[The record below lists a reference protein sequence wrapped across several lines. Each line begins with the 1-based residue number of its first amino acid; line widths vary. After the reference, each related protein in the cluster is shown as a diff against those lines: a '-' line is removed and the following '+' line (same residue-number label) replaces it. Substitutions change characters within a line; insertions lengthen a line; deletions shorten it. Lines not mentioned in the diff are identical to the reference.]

1 MGAPSSVS
9 LVACPSCG
17 NLVTTLFDLTGWC
30 GPCSKPSTGVSST
43 TANYTKTERA
53 LAKNADAIEHYL
65 TNGSATTTWQALRLA
80 RQDRAICV
88 VCGESIPHASR
99 NVVFCRRYAKCR
111 RYSRR
116 YVYLYTERNMTKAQA
131 LATVFSELT

>member
-1 MGAPSSVS
+1 MDALSSGS
-9 LVACPSCG
+9 LFACPSCG
-17 NLVTTLFDLTGWC
+17 NLVTELHELTGFC
-30 GPCSKPSTGVSST
+30 GTCSKPSTGGNHNVV
-43 TANYTKTERA
+43 KQERA

-88 VCGESIPHASR
+88 VCGQPISHASR
-99 NVVFCRRYAKCR
+99 NVVFCRRYAECR

-116 YVYLYTERNMTKAQA
+116 YVYLYTERKMTKAEA